1 MTATFSTWLG
11 PRPGA
16 WVARRMAHETAIH
29 RWDAAGGAFD
39 AALAID
45 GIDELLDELA
55 PLDHL
60 AERLDG
66 TPSTVPLH
74 STDSD
79 DGEGLVTFGPD
90 RITSERVNGKGDP
103 TARSPATHPH

>member
-60 AERLDG
+60 AERLAG
-66 TPSTVPLH
+66 TTPTVHLH
-74 STDSD
+74 SPASD
-79 DGEGLVTFGPD
+79 AGEWPRTFGP
-90 RITSERVNGKGDP
+90 ERTPRQRVPGKG
-103 TARSPATHPH
+103 HPRVPG